1 MFTYSRFCSEAAT
14 LVALMLPAQLED
26 AANGGSSDRL
36 DVPAD
41 ARVERL
47 QRRIAAL
54 ERQLEARIAQIADLQ
69 EHLAEQQRRIRLA
82 EGDGPVP
89 VTEVELRH
97 KAAEYDALMATLT
110 MRILRRPRAW
120 YTEARRR
127 LIR

>member
-1 MFTYSRFCSEAAT
+1 
-14 LVALMLPAQLED
+14 MLPPQRDD
-26 AANGGSSDRL
+26 AAIGDPSDRL

-41 ARVERL
+41 AHVERL

-69 EHLAEQQRRIRLA
+69 VHLAEQQRRAQRA

-89 VTEVELRH
+89 IGEVELRH

-120 YTEARRR
+120 YTQVRRR
-127 LIR
+127 VMR

>member
-14 LVALMLPAQLED
+14 LVAPMLPAQVED

-89 VTEVELRH
+89 VAEVELRH